1 MTAAGMSMHM
11 AMINARAAS
20 NQNSADIP
28 EEGAIRLTEKEIREI
43 RRESGKEDIQI
54 SEDKFLTEKEVG
66 DPNNDLPKCS
76 HCCQIM

>member
-20 NQNSADIP
+20 NQNSADNP
-28 EEGAIRLTEKEIREI
+28 EEDAIRLTEKEIREI
-43 RRESGKEDIQI
+43 RRESGKEDIPN
-54 SEDKFLTEKEVG
+54 SGDNSLTEKELG

-76 HCCQIM
+76 HCCIIM

>member
-20 NQNSADIP
+20 NQNSADNP
-28 EEGAIRLTEKEIREI
+28 EEDAIRLTEKEIREI
-43 RRESGKEDIQI
+43 RQESGKEDVQN
-54 SEDKFLTEKEVG
+54 SGDSSLTEKELE

>member
-20 NQNSADIP
+20 NQNSADNQ
-28 EEGAIRLTEKEIREI
+28 EEDAIRLTEKEIREI

-54 SEDKFLTEKEVG
+54 SGDKSLTEKELV

-76 HCCQIM
+76 YCCQIM

>member
-11 AMINARAAS
+11 AMMNARAAS
-20 NQNSADIP
+20 NQNSADNQ
-28 EEGAIRLTEKEIREI
+28 EEDAIRLTEKEIREI

-54 SEDKFLTEKEVG
+54 SGDNSLTEKELV

>member
-20 NQNSADIP
+20 NQNSADNQ
-28 EEGAIRLTEKEIREI
+28 EEDAIRLTEKEIREI

-54 SEDKFLTEKEVG
+54 SGDNSLTEKELV

-76 HCCQIM
+76 YCCQIM

>member
-20 NQNSADIP
+20 NQNSADNP
-28 EEGAIRLTEKEIREI
+28 EEDAIRLTEKEIREI
-43 RRESGKEDIQI
+43 RRESGKEDIQN
-54 SEDKFLTEKEVG
+54 SGDNSLMEKELG
-66 DPNNDLPKCS
+66 DPNNDLSKCS

>member
-20 NQNSADIP
+20 NQNSADNP
-28 EEGAIRLTEKEIREI
+28 EEDAIRLTEKEIREI
-43 RRESGKEDIQI
+43 RRESGKEDVQN
-54 SEDKFLTEKEVG
+54 SEDSSLTEKELG